1 VKALSTYPAYRELA
15 IGGER
20 AARARQARDLLDPCS
35 LCPRDCQAKRLSGKT
50 GSCGIGERAVVAS
63 FHPHF
68 GEEPE
73 LVGIHGSGTVFFSGC
88 NLGCLFCQNYDIS
101 HGLEGTPVDAEQLAE
116 IFLRVQRL
124 GCHNLNL
131 VTPTHVVSQVLEAL
145 VIAVDSGLRLPIVFN
160 TGGYDSLETLRLLDG
175 IVDIYM
181 PDIKSLAQDFCE
193 KYFHAPDYPELVRL
207 AIIEMARQTG
217 NFETDAQG
225 LARRGVL
232 IRHLV
237 MPERETD
244 SQSVMDFIRDYV
256 PARVRVNVMAQY
268 RPMYRSGE
276 FPELDHRTPAA
287 TWKRISD
294 YARQCG
300 LEISE

>member
-1 VKALSTYPAYRELA
+1 
-15 IGGER
+15 
-20 AARARQARDLLDPCS
+20 
-35 LCPRDCQAKRLSGKT
+35 
-50 GSCGIGERAVVAS
+50 
-63 FHPHF
+63 
-68 GEEPE
+68 
-73 LVGIHGSGTVFFSGC
+73 
-88 NLGCLFCQNYDIS
+88 
-101 HGLEGTPVDAEQLAE
+101 VDAEQLAE